1 MAENKTIA
9 TRLAFGQE
17 LAALGAREDIVVLDA
32 DLSKSTMTALFKD
45 KYPERHINCGI
56 AEGNMMATAAGL
68 ASCGKKVFA
77 ASFAMFAAGR
87 AYEQVRNSIAYPS
100 LPVVVVGSHAG
111 VTVGEDG
118 ASHQSIEDVAL
129 MRAIPNMTIISPADG
144 VETAAAVRALVNYDK
159 PAYLRV
165 SRLPMPMIFD
175 EAEYGEFKIGKGRLV
190 RDGSDVTIIA
200 TGLLMHEAVKAADEL
215 AKNGVSVRL
224 VDMPTIKQIDE
235 DIIIESAKKTGA
247 VVCVEEHNIIGGL
260 GEAVCGVLAM
270 SHPTP
275 IEIVGIRDK
284 FGASGKPS
292 VLLDAYELSCEH
304 IVKYAEKAISRKNA

>member
-1 MAENKTIA
+1 MAENKPIA

-17 LAALGAREDIVVLDA
+17 LAKVGAREDIVVLDA
-32 DLSKSTMTALFKD
+32 DLSKSTMTSLFKE

-87 AYEQVRNSIAYPS
+87 AYEQIRNSIAYPA

-118 ASHQSIEDVAL
+118 ASHQCIEDVAL

-144 VETAAAVRALVNYDK
+144 VEAAAAVRALIDYDK

-165 SRLPMPMIFD
+165 SRLPMPIIFD

-190 RDGSDVTIIA
+190 RDGNDVTIIA
-200 TGLLMHEAVKAADEL
+200 TGLLMHEAVKAANEL
-215 AKNGVSVRL
+215 EKKGVSVRL
-224 VDMPTIKQIDE
+224 VDMPTIKPIDK

-260 GEAVCGVLAM
+260 GEAVAGVLSMNYPA
-270 SHPTP
+270 PV
-275 IEIVGIRDK
+275 EIVGVRDK

-304 IVKYAEKAISRKNA
+304 IVKYAEKAINRKNA